1 MKVAVGSDHGGFTL
15 KEQIKTYL
23 SEKNIEYVDLG
34 TDSNASVDYPDF
46 GKKVG
51 LEVVKG
57 DVDFGIVFCGTG
69 IGISIAANK
78 VKGIRAALVYDEETA
93 RLAKEHN
100 NANVIALGGRTTSYD
115 KATKMI
121 DSFMNASFEPRH
133 QHRINK
139 ISKIEGNNE
148 HE

>member
-1 MKVAVGSDHGGFTL
+1 MKVAVGSDHGGYTL
-15 KEQIKTYL
+15 KEQIKTFL
-23 SEKNIEYVDLG
+23 SDKNIEFVDLG
-34 TDSNASVDYPDF
+34 TDSNQSVDYPDF

-78 VKGIRAALVYDEETA
+78 VKGIRAALVYDTETA

-100 NANVIALGGRTTSYD
+100 NANIIALGGRTTSFEAAKEIIESYL
-115 KATKMI
+115 
-121 DSFMNASFEPRH
+121 NASFEPRH

-139 ISKIEGNNE
+139 IAKMEGKLE
-148 HE
+148 DE

>member
-1 MKVAVGSDHGGFTL
+1 MKIAVGSDHGGFTL

-34 TDSNASVDYPDF
+34 TDSNTSVDYPDF
-46 GKKVG
+46 GRKVG
-51 LEVVKG
+51 LEVKKG

-78 VKGIRAALVYDEETA
+78 VPGIRAALVYDEETA

-100 NANVIALGGRTTSYD
+100 NANVIALGGRTTSYEKAVKILDSYMNATFESRHQNRLD
-115 KATKMI
+115 KITKME
-121 DSFMNASFEPRH
+121 SE
-133 QHRINK
+133 K
-139 ISKIEGNNE
+139 
-148 HE
+148 